1 MAPVKVFV
9 AAAGNG
15 FMRDIAEWLVEAAH
29 LAGHDASL
37 HSEQA
42 PSADGS
48 INLVVAP
55 HEFFALSGLHGS
67 QMQRA
72 AAASV
77 CVATE
82 QPGTPWF
89 EASLEAC
96 SAGLTTLDI
105 NPHGVAAL
113 RAKGVNAH
121 HLQLGA
127 VPSMVAAHQAVG
139 DRPLDLVFLGGLDQ
153 RRSRVL
159 AGLAPR
165 LWRYRSELRL
175 FRFEQPITAATPGV
189 LFGSAKYHLLG
200 SARVLLN
207 VHRHRSDEQAPA
219 YFEWARMV
227 EAMANGCVVVSE
239 PSTGLEPL
247 VDGVHLV
254 QADAADLGDVI
265 ESLLAQPERLDA
277 ISRAAQQAV
286 TGPLSLATT
295 LGTHLAQLER
305 EVLPR
310 LEAHVATVPGSTPR
324 RFRPKRPARG
334 ARTSFQPYLTMH
346 REAKRIA
353 LAEAAALRQL
363 DGLSCLLRHGTHQHL
378 DETSTPAYSAAR
390 PEVTVVV
397 PLYNQASTVE
407 STLDSIVASVDVPF
421 DVIVVDDHATDR
433 SRQVAEEYLA
443 QHADAPVMLVAKQAN
458 EGLSAARRTGL
469 ELARGQ
475 FVMFVDADN
484 QVYPTCLTRL
494 ADALRASPDAAA
506 AYSILEDFGD
516 ASELRSALAWDVAR
530 LCRGNYIDA
539 QSMWRRDAWLALGG
553 FDRTLDLT
561 LGGWEDWDLWLRLA
575 DRGGRAVLVPE
586 ILGRYRVQRGSM
598 VALTNLAHDDGI
610 AAMRSRH
617 DVLPWPAA

>member
-37 HSEQA
+37 HSEQV

-67 QMQRA
+67 EMQRA

-189 LFGSAKYHLLG
+189 LFGSAKYRLLG
-200 SARVLLN
+200 SARGRPAPEPPGPAWVPVGPCGEILDEIPPEF
-207 VHRHRSDEQAPA
+207 RSAA
-219 YFEWARMV
+219 
-227 EAMANGCVVVSE
+227 VVA
-239 PSTGLEPL
+239 LMR
-247 VDGVHLV
+247 
-254 QADAADLGDVI
+254 DA
-265 ESLLAQPERLDA
+265 ESL
-277 ISRAAQQAV
+277 
-286 TGPLSLATT
+286 GP
-295 LGTHLAQLER
+295 
-305 EVLPR
+305 
-310 LEAHVATVPGSTPR
+310 
-324 RFRPKRPARG
+324 
-334 ARTSFQPYLTMH
+334 
-346 REAKRIA
+346 
-353 LAEAAALRQL
+353 
-363 DGLSCLLRHGTHQHL
+363 
-378 DETSTPAYSAAR
+378 
-390 PEVTVVV
+390 
-397 PLYNQASTVE
+397 
-407 STLDSIVASVDVPF
+407 
-421 DVIVVDDHATDR
+421 DHCRDLVR
-433 SRQVAEEYLA
+433 S
-443 QHADAPVMLVAKQAN
+443 
-458 EGLSAARRTGL
+458 
-469 ELARGQ
+469 
-475 FVMFVDADN
+475 
-484 QVYPTCLTRL
+484 
-494 ADALRASPDAAA
+494 
-506 AYSILEDFGD
+506 
-516 ASELRSALAWDVAR
+516 
-530 LCRGNYIDA
+530 
-539 QSMWRRDAWLALGG
+539 
-553 FDRTLDLT
+553 
-561 LGGWEDWDLWLRLA
+561 
-575 DRGGRAVLVPE
+575 
-586 ILGRYRVQRGSM
+586 LGRWFHRQEPGRPRCRVCGDR
-598 VALTNLAHDDGI
+598 
-610 AAMRSRH
+610 
-617 DVLPWPAA
+617 